1 MALKF
6 QKEWDG
12 FFFSNFGSQHS
23 RGTTILLKNEYDIIN
38 VHKSEDS
45 RILLINVKVDDQ
57 IIAIRN
63 VYHTHS
69 L

>member
-1 MALKF
+1 MTPKL

-12 FFFSNFGSQHS
+12 DIFLKFGSQHS
-23 RGTTILLKNEYDIIN
+23 RGTAILLKNKHDIIN

-57 IIAIRN
+57 IMTIMT
-63 VYHTHS
+63 V
-69 L
+69 